1 MECDYLIVGVTSDEL
16 SMSAKNK
23 KPVIPFQERM
33 EIDSLTLNDNNKLDE
48 EVHIDSNRFKEL
60 ADHPSLQTSFQKIL
74 NKVKKS

>member
-1 MECDYLIVGVTSDEL
+1 
-16 SMSAKNK
+16 MSKINGFFGYKAINK
-23 KPVIPFQERM
+23 IEIIQERM
-33 EIDSLTLNDNNKLDE
+33 EIDSLTLNDNNKLYE

>member
-1 MECDYLIVGVTSDEL
+1 
-16 SMSAKNK
+16 MSKINGFFGYKAINK
-23 KPVIPFQERM
+23 IEIIQERM

>member
-1 MECDYLIVGVTSDEL
+1 
-16 SMSAKNK
+16 
-23 KPVIPFQERM
+23 M